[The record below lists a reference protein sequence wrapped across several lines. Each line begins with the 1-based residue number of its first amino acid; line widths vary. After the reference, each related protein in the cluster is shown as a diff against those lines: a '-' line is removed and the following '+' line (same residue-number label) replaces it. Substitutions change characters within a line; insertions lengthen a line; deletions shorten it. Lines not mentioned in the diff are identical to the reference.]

1 MVNNNLNPARQN
13 TLIVETFASTNFC
26 EHPWSKLSFAGINF
40 CECLGKDIFH
50 ECQKYRKFSLGI

>member
-13 TLIVETFASTNFC
+13 TLIVETFAGTNFC

-40 CECLGKDIFH
+40 CRD
-50 ECQKYRKFSLGI
+50 